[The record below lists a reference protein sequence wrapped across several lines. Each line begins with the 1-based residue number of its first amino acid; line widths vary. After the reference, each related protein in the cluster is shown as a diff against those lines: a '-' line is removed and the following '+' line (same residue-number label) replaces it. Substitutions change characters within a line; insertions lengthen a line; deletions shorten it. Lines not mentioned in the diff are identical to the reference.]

1 MKDLFGISRFLI
13 LTLIL
18 SLSSCFQTNQQE
30 SSTTQSESSPTE
42 APKENIIR
50 NFLAYNDISLGD
62 VLDKYDNIE
71 SIKIEDGSGR
81 NSVFITGDSIYK
93 SRTIRMASTSEN
105 VKILVK
111 LNSGESISLLRR

>member
-1 MKDLFGISRFLI
+1 MKDLIGISRFLI

-18 SLSSCFQTNQQE
+18 SLSSCFQTSNQE
-30 SSTTQSESSPTE
+30 STTTQSESSPTE

-50 NFLAYNDISLGD
+50 NFLAYSDIKLGD

-93 SRTIRMASTSEN
+93 SRSIRMASTSEN